1 MKITSILL
9 TLLMFSA
16 NINICSTGE
25 ENCTL
30 EQDHQEDEKDGD
42 LSCYL
47 YCNCSCNLLKVPERI
62 TTHHDQMLNEHNQT
76 VFAPVKE
83 SFNYLFSTRL
93 NDPPE
98 MFFDA

>member
-1 MKITSILL
+1 
-9 TLLMFSA
+9 MFSA
-16 NINICSTGE
+16 NINICSAGE
-25 ENCTL
+25 ENCAL
-30 EQDHQEDEKDGD
+30 EQDHQEDEKRGD
-42 LSCYL
+42 LLCYL
-47 YCNCSCNLLKVPERI
+47 YCNCSCNLLEVPERI